1 MNYLTVLRSRNLKMY
16 KAATLEGLPINWL
29 NNLQGIQVSAAGE
42 IFENKNKYITQPDHL
57 SINWIHSYYE

>member
-1 MNYLTVLRSRNLKMY
+1 MY